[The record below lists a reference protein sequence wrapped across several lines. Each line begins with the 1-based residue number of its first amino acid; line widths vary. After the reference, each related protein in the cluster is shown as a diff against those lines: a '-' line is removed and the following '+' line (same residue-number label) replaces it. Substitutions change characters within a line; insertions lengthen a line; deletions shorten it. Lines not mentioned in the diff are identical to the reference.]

1 VTAFAVYKNPAIQ
14 DMKPDDRRVAVP
26 LYTAAEAA
34 RALAVP
40 AATFATWARGYERRP
55 PGRSSYKGAPIV
67 TAFPSRG
74 PLYPSIPFIGLVEG
88 MVLAAIRRSGV
99 PLQRIRPALD
109 ALAKEI
115 GVTHALASKRLY
127 TDGAEVL
134 FDFAQHGSHDEK
146 LHQALKDLVVLRS
159 GQRVFTDVVA
169 EYLTR
174 ISYDPKDTFATVI
187 RLPEY
192 ERAEVLVDPDR
203 SFGQPIFAVG
213 GVRVSDVLD
222 RFWAGE
228 DLAEVADDFGV
239 PTSDME
245 DVVRVASRRAA

>member
-1 VTAFAVYKNPAIQ
+1 MPRKATIR
-14 DMKPDDRRVAVP
+14 DLSTDDLRIAVP
-26 LYTAAEAA
+26 LYTVAQAA
-34 RALAVP
+34 RALGVP
-40 AATFATWARGYERRP
+40 AATFGTWARGYERHP
-55 PGRSSYKGAPIV
+55 PGRPSYSGDPIV

-74 PLYPSIPFIGLVEG
+74 SLYPSVPFIGLVEG

-109 ALAKEI
+109 ALSKEI

-134 FDFAQHGSHDEK
+134 FDFAEHDKDERVSN
-146 LHQALKDLVVLRS
+146 ALKDLVVIRS
-159 GQRVFTDVVA
+159 GQRVFTDIVS

-174 ISYDPKDTFATVI
+174 ISYDPKDTFARMI

-192 ERAEVLVDPDR
+192 QRAEVLVDPDR
-203 SFGQPIFAVG
+203 SFGQPIFASG
-213 GVRVSDVLD
+213 GVRVADVMD

-228 DLAEVADDFGV
+228 DLDEVAEDFGV
-239 PTSDME
+239 PRSDIE
-245 DVVRVASRRAA
+245 DVVRVASRRAS

>member
-1 VTAFAVYKNPAIQ
+1 MPKNLAIREM
-14 DMKPDDRRVAVP
+14 DPDDRRVAIP

-34 RALAVP
+34 RALSVP

-55 PGRSSYKGAPIV
+55 PGRSPYRGAPVV

-74 PLYPSIPFIGLVEG
+74 SLHPSIPFIGLVEG

-99 PLQRIRPALD
+99 PLQRVRPALD
-109 ALAKEI
+109 ALSKEI
-115 GVTHALASKRLY
+115 GVTHALASKCLY

-134 FDFAQHGSHDEK
+134 FDFAEHGSHDEK
-146 LHQALKDLVVLRS
+146 LNRAVKDLVVIRS
-159 GQRVFTDVVA
+159 GQRVFTEVVA
-169 EYLTR
+169 DYLTR
-174 ISYDPKDTFATVI
+174 ISYDPNDKFATMI

-203 SFGQPIFAVG
+203 SFGQPIFASG
-213 GVRVSDVLD
+213 GVRVSDVMD
-222 RFWAGE
+222 RFWSGE

-239 PTSDME
+239 PIADME

>member
-1 VTAFAVYKNPAIQ
+1 
-14 DMKPDDRRVAVP
+14 
-26 LYTAAEAA
+26 
-34 RALAVP
+34 
-40 AATFATWARGYERRP
+40 
-55 PGRSSYKGAPIV
+55 
-67 TAFPSRG
+67 
-74 PLYPSIPFIGLVEG
+74 

-109 ALAKEI
+109 ALASEI

-134 FDFAQHGSHDEK
+134 FDFAEHGAHDERMYR
-146 LHQALKDLVVLRS
+146 ALKDLVVIRS
-159 GQRVFTDVVA
+159 GQRVFTEIVE
-169 EYLTR
+169 EYLAR
-174 ISYDPKDTFATVI
+174 ITYDPKDKFATMI

-192 ERAEVLVDPDR
+192 ERAQVLVDPDR
-203 SFGQPIFAVG
+203 SFGQPIFASG

-239 PTSDME
+239 PTADME

>member
-1 VTAFAVYKNPAIQ
+1 VPTKTSLR
-14 DMKPDDRRVAVP
+14 DLKPDDSRIAVP
-26 LYTAAEAA
+26 LYTVSEAA
-34 RALAVP
+34 RALGVP
-40 AATFATWARGYERRP
+40 STTFATWARGYERRP
-55 PGRSSYKGAPIV
+55 RGGAPYNGDPVV

-74 PLYPSIPFIGLVEG
+74 AHYPSVPFIGLVEG

-109 ALAKEI
+109 ALNKEM
-115 GVTHALASKRLY
+115 GVTHALASQRLY
-127 TDGAEVL
+127 TDGAEIL
-134 FDFAQHGSHDEK
+134 FDFAEHSSNDDQLSRV
-146 LHQALKDLVVLRS
+146 LSDLVVIRS
-159 GQRVFTDVVA
+159 GQRVFAEVVS

-174 ISYDPKDTFATVI
+174 ISYDPKDKFAVMI

-192 ERAEVLVDPDR
+192 DRAQVLVDPLR
-203 SFGQPIFAVG
+203 SFGQPIFGTA

-228 DLAEVADDFGV
+228 DLAEVAEDIGV
-239 PTSDME
+239 PTADME